1 MQMREVSISKWE
13 NLELHSLCSMFP
25 EMGEDDFDS
34 LLDSMKNNG
43 FLSTDPIV
51 LIWVEDDDE
60 KMLEGGDWLILDGQ
74 NRFLA
79 ASQSGKTPTFVQYK
93 GDDPLGFVVA
103 RNMDRRHLNTGQKAA
118 IAVQIAE
125 MGTLQAD
132 AAKQAGVGEASLRR
146 FKFIQERNPK
156 LADKVASGEMPMEK
170 ARAAVKRIGNMEGA
184 MHENQNSE
192 ENVMEHLDAVG
203 STPSDSKYKLGDKK
217 RKKEDRLTKTEV
229 TIHARFVVL
238 SDPDKEDYPDQ
249 LAKALKALERGGLAQ
264 VEVINE
270 GDE

>member
-1 MQMREVSISKWE
+1 MQMREVSIDKWE
-13 NLELHSLCSMFP
+13 NLGLHNLCSMFP

-34 LLDSMKNNG
+34 LLESMKNNG

-51 LIWVEDDDE
+51 LIWVEEEDSDDGE
-60 KMLEGGDWLILDGQ
+60 WLILDGQ
-74 NRFLA
+74 NRFYA
-79 ASQSGKTPTFVQYK
+79 AKQSKKSPIFVQYK

-125 MGTLQAD
+125 MGAGIKQKD
-132 AAKQAGVGEASLRR
+132 AAKRAGVGEASLRR
-146 FKFIQERNPK
+146 FKFIQERDPK

-170 ARAAVKRIGNMEGA
+170 ARAQVKKIGDMEQA
-184 MHENQNSE
+184 MYEKQE
-192 ENVMEHLDAVG
+192 LGEPPLKVAMEDAAILNE
-203 STPSDSKYKLGDKK
+203 PKYKLGDK
-217 RKKEDRLTKTEV
+217 RKAKLAKLTKVEV
-229 TIHARFVVL
+229 TIHAKFQVMY
-238 SDPDKEDYPDQ
+238 DPDKTEYPDQ
-249 LAKALKALERGGLAQ
+249 LAKAISTLEKGGLAE

>member
-1 MQMREVSISKWE
+1 MQMREVQINQWE
-13 NLELHSLCSMFP
+13 NLELHDLCSMFP

-51 LIWVEDDDE
+51 LIWKDNEEGED
-60 KMLEGGDWLILDGQ
+60 GDWLILDGQ

-79 ASQSGKTPTFVQYK
+79 ASQTKKTPTFVQYK

-118 IAVQIAE
+118 IATQIAG
-125 MGTLQAD
+125 MGVLQAD

-146 FKFIQERNPK
+146 FKFIQERDPK
-156 LADKVASGEMPMEK
+156 LAEKVADGSVKMEA
-170 ARAAVKRIGNMEGA
+170 ARKRIKDMEQNM
-184 MHENQNSE
+184 HKNQDNLNLSDIDTNDNSIP
-192 ENVMEHLDAVG
+192 LDTDAE
-203 STPSDSKYKLGDKK
+203 PKYKLGDK
-217 RKKEDRLTKTEV
+217 RKEKLAKLTKVEV
-229 TIHARFVVL
+229 TIHAKFQVMY
-238 SDPDKEDYPDQ
+238 DPDKQEYPDQ
-249 LAKALKALERGGLAQ
+249 LAKAIAALEKGGLAE
-264 VEVINE
+264 VEVVNE